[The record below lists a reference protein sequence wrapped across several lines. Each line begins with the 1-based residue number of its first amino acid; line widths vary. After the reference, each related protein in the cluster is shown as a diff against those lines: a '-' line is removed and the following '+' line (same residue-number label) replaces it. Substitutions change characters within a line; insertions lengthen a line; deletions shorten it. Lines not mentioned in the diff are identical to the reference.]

1 MNIDILE
8 SKLPEINNPMILA
21 ILELLIE
28 ATRDYPLYGLDD
40 IFDYFTEVEKVLKAE
55 SITGIELEKYLNSKN
70 YNINDTT
77 IWLISSLSLFYEAFE
92 LMKLS
97 KVSFEEV
104 KRQIKDL
111 DNSDCSQL
119 PHESFGG

>member
-8 SKLPEINNPMILA
+8 NKLQKINNPKIVA

-40 IFDYFTEVEKVLKAE
+40 IFTYFKEVERVLDTE
-55 SITGIELEKYLNSKN
+55 FISDIVLERYLNRKN
-70 YNINDTT
+70 YNNNETT
-77 IWLISSLSLFYEAFE
+77 IWVVSSLSLFYEAFE
-92 LMKLS
+92 LMKLY

-104 KRQIKDL
+104 KKHIRDL
-111 DNSDCSQL
+111 ENN
-119 PHESFGG
+119 